1 MTNTQKRSLYESIM
15 RDVAKTVKRHL
26 NEDLFDEDLFD
37 KDTFRD
43 FNDNYQ
49 HDIDNSVFKFL
60 DKCDV
65 DTLYDKNNNTK
76 FINLFSDFDCLYLNN
91 GKICIDISAKYRERA
106 EEKPEQWID
115 KYHVDVTYIDDL
127 GKFTINANNF
137 GELLEKIKLLDYS
150 ISMAHW
156 HFNEIYLQIDLDI
169 PYVITSII
177 DHIDNIEQRRFSN
190 YNFRDKYIWKKAEIN
205 ANYISKLQFKTSKN
219 IISVI
224 KNVINNKY
232 I

>member
-26 NEDLFDEDLFD
+26 NEDFFDKDNIFD
-37 KDTFRD
+37 KDTF
-43 FNDNYQ
+43 NDNYRRYV
-49 HDIDNSVFKFL
+49 DNSVFKFL

-65 DTLYDKNNNTK
+65 NTLYDKNNNTK

-91 GKICIDISAKYRERA
+91 GKICIDISAKYRDRD
-106 EEKPEQWID
+106 EEKSVQWID
-115 KYHVDVTYIDDL
+115 DFHIDVTYIDNL

-177 DHIDNIEQRRFSN
+177 EHIDNELEELRHSN
-190 YNFRDKYIWKKAEIN
+190 FKFRDKYIWKKANIN
-205 ANYISKLQFKTSKN
+205 ADYISKLQFKTPKN